1 MANNSDFEDTGELV
15 KELGLLE
22 ALTIGVGTMIGAGV
36 FILPSLALE
45 MAGPGAI
52 FSYIA
57 AGIICMITA
66 ASTAE
71 LATGMPKSG
80 GAYFFIS
87 RSMGGLMGTISGV
100 TVWLSLTFAV
110 AFYLQGFGEYLSLMI
125 PVNAGILAIL
135 ACIFFTYINYIGA
148 KETGKTQNIIV
159 GVLVTILAF
168 YVIGGSF
175 QLETANLTPFFPHDL
190 DSIFLVTALIFVSFL
205 GFVQIASVAEEI
217 KDPGYTMPRAIIG
230 SVAIVTVIYA
240 LVILVT
246 SGVLPYSEVIE
257 FEAPI
262 VEVAR
267 YFSGFIGAAVVT
279 FAALLATASSANAS
293 ILASSRISF
302 ALGRDSILPQWL
314 NEVHPRFLTPYRPI
328 LLTGIL
334 TFVLIITADVEL
346 LSNSASVLMLLNYAL
361 INFTVLIMRIVPPE
375 GYEPSFKSPGFPYL
389 HLIGGITSFAVIM
402 VAAPVARLISV
413 ILVVASLIWYL
424 GWGRKKVE
432 IIGAAENLSLNKLG
446 RIFSPAPIKES
457 EGPKSPEVAVE
468 DEVERDIYRILVPM
482 ANPGHEISMLKLSTK
497 LAKSQPQAGE
507 LNILN
512 ILKIPEQTPLNLADY
527 REKTVDK
534 RKEVYQEMLNL
545 ASEFSEKEEIIINP
559 KIMYSRNRR
568 KAIKNSIK
576 NDDINFLLLGWNDPM
591 NVVHIYN
598 SLVKDLIRNA
608 PCPVGVLK
616 DRGFDKLENILVPYR
631 GSEHAYW
638 GVQVATEFI
647 KNTDEGKVTVLRVI
661 KPGVDPEEEKEIAR
675 EEIKGLMNE
684 RVEIKVVFADQVV
697 SGIVS
702 EVANNSY
709 DIIFMGAS
717 KEWTFKNML
726 FGSIPDIIAE
736 KVDISVLMLRSYDRE
751 IEKKVLEDDE
761 MEDDDKIPAKY

>member
-1 MANNSDFEDTGELV
+1 MPENTDFEATGELA

-52 FSYIA
+52 ISYIA

-87 RSMGGLMGTISGV
+87 RSMGGLLGTVSGV

-110 AFYLQGFGEYLSLMI
+110 AFYLQGFGEYLALML
-125 PVNAGILAIL
+125 PVDATILAIL

-159 GVLVTILAF
+159 GILVVILGF

-175 QLETANLTPFFPHDL
+175 YLESANFTPFFPQDFN
-190 DSIFLVTALIFVSFL
+190 SIFLVTALIFVSFL

-230 SVAIVTVIYA
+230 SVAIVTFIYA
-240 LVILVT
+240 LVILIT
-246 SGVLPYSEVIE
+246 SGVLPYSEVIQ

-267 YFSGFIGAAVVT
+267 YFSGFIGAAFVT

-302 ALGRDSILPQWL
+302 ALGRDNILPQWL
-314 NEVHPRFLTPYRPI
+314 NEIHPKFLTPYRPI

-334 TFVLIITADVEL
+334 TFVLIILGDVEL
-346 LSNSASVLMLLNYAL
+346 LSNSASVLMLINYAL

-389 HLIGGITSFAVIM
+389 HIFGGITSFLVIL
-402 VAAPVARLISV
+402 VAAPMARYLAI
-413 ILVVASLIWYL
+413 SLIVFSFIWFMS
-424 GWGRKKVE
+424 WGKKKVE
-432 IIGAAENLSLNKLG
+432 IRGAAENLSLKKILS
-446 RIFSPAPIKES
+446 FKPEKPKVTPPATN
-457 EGPKSPEVAVE
+457 V
-468 DEVERDIYRILVPM
+468 EVEEDLEKNIYRILVPM
-482 ANPGHEISMLKLSTK
+482 ANPAHEVSMLRVSTK
-497 LAKSQPQAGE
+497 IAKSQPQEGE
-507 LNILN
+507 LDLLN
-512 ILKIPEQTPLNLADY
+512 VIKIPEQSPLDLAQY
-527 REKTVDK
+527 REKTIDR
-534 RKEVYQEMLNL
+534 RKETYQKMLNI
-545 ASEFSEKEEIIINP
+545 ATEYGNKEQIMINP
-559 KIMYSRNRR
+559 RIMYSRSRR
-568 KAIKNSIK
+568 KTIKNIIASEK
-576 NDDINFLLLGWNDPM
+576 INFLLLGWYDSM
-591 NVVHIYN
+591 NIANIYN
-598 SLVKDLIRNA
+598 SLVKDLIRTV

-616 DRGFDKLENILVPYR
+616 DKGFEKIENILIPYR

-638 GVQVATEFI
+638 AVQLAA
-647 KNTDEGKVTVLRVI
+647 KMLSSEGEITILRVI
-661 KPGVDPEEEKEIAR
+661 KPGVDAAEEKEAAEEEIQ
-675 EEIKGLMNE
+675 EIKGENIN
-684 RVEIKVVFADQVV
+684 IKVVSADEVV
-697 SGIVS
+697 TGILK
-702 EVANNSY
+702 EENNNNY

-717 KEWTFKNML
+717 KEWRFKNML

-736 KVDISVLMLRSYDRE
+736 KAETSILMLRSYNRN
-751 IEKKVLEDDE
+751 IEEELTDENEEDE
-761 MEDDDKIPAKY
+761 EKIPVKF